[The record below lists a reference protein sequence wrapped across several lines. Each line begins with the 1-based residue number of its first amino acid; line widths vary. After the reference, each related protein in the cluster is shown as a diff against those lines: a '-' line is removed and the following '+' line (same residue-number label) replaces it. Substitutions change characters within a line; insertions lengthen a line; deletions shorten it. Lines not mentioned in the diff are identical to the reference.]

1 MSVAKSANV
10 DVVMDFHGS
19 DKVLSLAYSAAIKS
33 ATRHSGRRLEAPS
46 ILGTTLGANGPQL
59 RYTTPVLGCELGCG
73 YCPAIAGRN
82 SGSRV
87 MSNGIKLFRAAPWH
101 FLGRGDLLLSAVDA
115 PG

>member
-10 DVVMDFHGS
+10 DVVMDFHGP
-19 DKVLSLAYSAAIKS
+19 DKVLSLAYTAAIKS
-33 ATRHSGRRLEAPS
+33 ATGYSARRLEAPTV
-46 ILGTTLGANGPQL
+46 LGTTLGANGRQL
-59 RYTTPVLGCELGCG
+59 SYTAPVVGCELGCG
-73 YCPAIAGRN
+73 YRPAIAGRN
-82 SGSRV
+82 SVSRV